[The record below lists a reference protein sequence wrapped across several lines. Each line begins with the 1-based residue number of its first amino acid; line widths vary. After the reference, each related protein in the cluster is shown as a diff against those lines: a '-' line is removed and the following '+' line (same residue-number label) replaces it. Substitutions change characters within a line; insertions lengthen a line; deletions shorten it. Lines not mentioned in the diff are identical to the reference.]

1 MLVKWWPT
9 FFFPDGPY
17 TRRFIIPS
25 PRVAPCMAARG
36 GVQGDAPGLF
46 ISGTVFLEVLQHER
60 DVAKFWTVRSRL
72 YRSFFPSKRFYHSIL
87 RDLQDVYIVAL
98 SKSIVCKVL
107 AKNNGLGAF

>member
-1 MLVKWWPT
+1 
-9 FFFPDGPY
+9 
-17 TRRFIIPS
+17 
-25 PRVAPCMAARG
+25 MAARG